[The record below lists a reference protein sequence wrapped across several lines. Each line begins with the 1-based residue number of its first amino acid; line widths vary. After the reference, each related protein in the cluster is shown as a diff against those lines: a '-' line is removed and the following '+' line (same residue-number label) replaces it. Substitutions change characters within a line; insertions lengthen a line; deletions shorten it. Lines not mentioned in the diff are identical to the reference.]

1 LLIIQ
6 YMPSTV
12 AAWVTL
18 GKVDGMYWMINNAFG
33 VSVMTFAGQNYGA
46 RRLDR
51 AERSLFVC
59 GGLNLAAAAAF
70 STAFFAFARP
80 VYSLFTRDPEVIDIA
95 LEMMRHITPW
105 YFLFVPIE
113 MISGALR
120 GMGRTLVPTM
130 ITAVGICVYR
140 VIWMFAVVP
149 AWHEIR
155 AIAIS
160 YPISWVMTAAAF
172 IAYYPFARRR
182 LGFGRLKL
190 GGGKEDGA
198 EAPGH

>member
-1 LLIIQ
+1 MARILSRSVVIASRSASALRIFSARSSI
-6 YMPSTV
+6 SC
-12 AAWVTL
+12 
-18 GKVDGMYWMINNAFG
+18 
-33 VSVMTFAGQNYGA
+33 VSA
-46 RRLDR
+46 
-51 AERSLFVC
+51 
-59 GGLNLAAAAAF
+59 
-70 STAFFAFARP
+70 AFFAFARP